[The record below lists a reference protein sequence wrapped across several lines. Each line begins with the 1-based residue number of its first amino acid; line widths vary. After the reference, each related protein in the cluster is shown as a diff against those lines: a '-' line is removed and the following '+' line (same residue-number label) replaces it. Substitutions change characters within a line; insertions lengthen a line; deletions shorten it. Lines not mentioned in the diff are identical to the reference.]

1 MCYGS
6 RNVLVNSQILLPK
19 FKTELR
25 DKGTEMHHN
34 GTKMRYKSPLS

>member
-6 RNVLVNSQILLPK
+6 RNVLVNSQILFPK

-25 DKGTEMHHN
+25 DKGT
-34 GTKMRYKSPLS
+34 KMRYNRTNASQWD